1 MTNQQLINTLTNNL
15 EASHHLS
22 SSKLRCVNGQNL
34 FIKFPDTGWHLAA
47 IWDNEVAIVCNHLQ
61 TTTLG
66 RGKNSLRLGSF
77 FDTLSEKHIMIHIIN
92 GAGEPLRSGVRR
104 ISVKDIARK
113 LLLQQT
119 LQGTYRSN
127 YDAMD
132 AWNIV
137 WSEAI
142 TQYAA
147 DFVEQQNRIGSKLSS
162 SVFSNNLDHS
172 GKLEQIREAVSKS
185 DYSNETDKNL
195 SELTTSLYNA
205 YTKLSSVASEIRARK
220 DSQRFIGVKACC
232 TPYRYISEGMALS
245 PYKQIS
251 IASPKG
257 TNMFE
262 QSATICQM
270 FDRLGLPL
278 PEVFGYKFCQENI
291 PQLAVLNETMKE
303 EVADRLKKMSGYEAT
318 PTTANHNTITNLLA

>member
-1 MTNQQLINTLTNNL
+1 MTNQQLINILTNNL
-15 EASHHLS
+15 DASHHLS

-34 FIKFPDTGWHLAA
+34 FVKENDGGWYLAA
-47 IWDNEVAIVCNHLQ
+47 IWDNEVAIVCNHVAN
-61 TTTLG
+61 TTLG
-66 RGKNSLRLGSF
+66 RGKNSSELGDF

-127 YDAMD
+127 YDEME
-132 AWNIV
+132 AWNIA

-142 TQYAA
+142 TKYAA
-147 DFVEQQNRIGSKLSS
+147 DFVEQQNHIGSKLSS
-162 SVFSNNLDHS
+162 SVFANNLDHS

-185 DYSNETDKNL
+185 DYSNATDKNL

-205 YTKLSSVASEIRARK
+205 YTKLCSVASEIRARK

-232 TPYRYISEGMALS
+232 TPYRDITEGMVLS
-245 PYKQIS
+245 LGKHIS

-262 QSATICQM
+262 QSATISQM

-303 EVADRLKKMSGYEAT
+303 EVADRLKKMSGYGAT
-318 PTTANHNTITNLLA
+318 SITANHNTITNLLA